1 MKMEHGMVIKMKEEN
16 NEMIDLLKE
25 LVGRIKKIEK
35 TVFDNDNILMKSGI
49 VTIDS
54 PVPAVVQHTD
64 VPDSDT
70 IAKMSWD
77 DINDLVSRL
86 GGD

>member
-1 MKMEHGMVIKMKEEN
+1 
-16 NEMIDLLKE
+16 MIDLLKE

>member
-1 MKMEHGMVIKMKEEN
+1 MKEEN

-35 TVFDNDNILMKSGI
+35 TVYDNDNILMKSGI

-54 PVPAVVQHTD
+54 PVPSVVQHTD

-70 IAKMSWD
+70 IAKTSWD

-86 GGD
+86 GGN

>member
-1 MKMEHGMVIKMKEEN
+1 MTEEN
-16 NEMIDLLKE
+16 NEMMDLLKE
-25 LVGRIKKIEK
+25 LVGRVKQIEK
-35 TVFDNDNILMKSGI
+35 TVYNNDNLLMKSGM
-49 VTIDS
+49 VTTNT
-54 PVPAVVQHTD
+54 PVPAMGKRSD

-86 GGD
+86 GGE

>member
-1 MKMEHGMVIKMKEEN
+1 MTEEN

-25 LVGRIKKIEK
+25 LVDRVKQIEK
-35 TVFDNDNILMKSGI
+35 TVYNNDNILMKSGI
-49 VTIDS
+49 VTTNS
-54 PVPAVVQHTD
+54 PVPALKSHSD

-86 GGD
+86 GGE

>member
-1 MKMEHGMVIKMKEEN
+1 MTEEN

-25 LVGRIKKIEK
+25 LVGRIKEIEK
-35 TVFDNDNILMKSGI
+35 TVYNNDNLLMKSGM
-49 VTIDS
+49 VTS
-54 PVPAVVQHTD
+54 NTPVPAMGKRSD

-77 DINDLVSRL
+77 DINDLVDRL
-86 GGD
+86 GGN

>member
-1 MKMEHGMVIKMKEEN
+1 MTEEN

-25 LVGRIKKIEK
+25 LVGRVKKIEK
-35 TVFDNDNILMKSGI
+35 TVYDESNMLMKSGI
-49 VTIDS
+49 VTVGS
-54 PVPAVVQHTD
+54 PVPAIKSHSD

-86 GGD
+86 GGE

>member
-1 MKMEHGMVIKMKEEN
+1 MTED

-25 LVGRIKKIEK
+25 LVDRIKKIEN
-35 TVFDNDNILMKSGI
+35 TVYDNDNILMKSGI

-54 PVPAVVQHTD
+54 PVPAMGKHTD

-70 IAKMSWD
+70 ISKMSWD

>member
-1 MKMEHGMVIKMKEEN
+1 MTEEN

-25 LVGRIKKIEK
+25 LVGRVKQIER
-35 TVFDNDNILMKSGI
+35 TVYNNDNILMKSGM
-49 VTIDS
+49 VTS
-54 PVPAVVQHTD
+54 NTPVPAMGKRSD

-77 DINDLVSRL
+77 DINDLVDRL
-86 GGD
+86 GGN

>member
-1 MKMEHGMVIKMKEEN
+1 MTEEN
-16 NEMIDLLKE
+16 NEMMDLLKE
-25 LVGRIKKIEK
+25 LVGRIKEIEN
-35 TVFDNDNILMKSGI
+35 TVYNNDNILMKSGI

-54 PVPAVVQHTD
+54 PVPAMSKRSD

>member
-1 MKMEHGMVIKMKEEN
+1 MTEEN

-25 LVGRIKKIEK
+25 LVGRIKKIEN
-35 TVFDNDNILMKSGI
+35 TVYNNDNILMKSGI

-54 PVPAVVQHTD
+54 PVPAMGKKSD

-77 DINDLVSRL
+77 DINNLVDRL
-86 GGD
+86 GGN

>member
-1 MKMEHGMVIKMKEEN
+1 MTEEN

-25 LVGRIKKIEK
+25 LVDRVKQIEK
-35 TVFDNDNILMKSGI
+35 TVYNNDNLLMKSGM
-49 VTIDS
+49 VTTNT
-54 PVPAVVQHTD
+54 PVPAMGKRSD

-86 GGD
+86 GGE

>member
-1 MKMEHGMVIKMKEEN
+1 MTEET
-16 NEMIDLLKE
+16 NEMMDLLKE
-25 LVGRIKKIEK
+25 LVGRVKQIEK
-35 TVFDNDNILMKSGI
+35 TVYNNDNLLMKSGM
-49 VTIDS
+49 VTTNT
-54 PVPAVVQHTD
+54 PVPAMGKRSD

-86 GGD
+86 GGQ

>member
-1 MKMEHGMVIKMKEEN
+1 MTEEN

-25 LVGRIKKIEK
+25 LVGRIKKIEN
-35 TVFDNDNILMKSGI
+35 TVYNNDSILMKSGI
-49 VTIDS
+49 VTVNS
-54 PVPAVVQHTD
+54 PVPSMKSHSD

-77 DINDLVSRL
+77 EINDLVSRL
-86 GGD
+86 GGE

>member
-1 MKMEHGMVIKMKEEN
+1 MTEET
-16 NEMIDLLKE
+16 NEMMDLLKE
-25 LVGRIKKIEK
+25 LVGRVKQIEK
-35 TVFDNDNILMKSGI
+35 TVYNNDNLLMKSGM
-49 VTIDS
+49 VTTNT
-54 PVPAVVQHTD
+54 PVPAMGKRSD

-86 GGD
+86 GGE

>member
-1 MKMEHGMVIKMKEEN
+1 MTEEN

-35 TVFDNDNILMKSGI
+35 TVYDSDNVLMKSGI
-49 VTIDS
+49 VTVNS
-54 PVPAVVQHTD
+54 PVPSMKTHTD

-77 DINDLVSRL
+77 DINDLVDRI
-86 GGD
+86 GGN

>member
-1 MKMEHGMVIKMKEEN
+1 MTEEN

-25 LVGRIKKIEK
+25 LVGRIKKIEN
-35 TVFDNDNILMKSGI
+35 TVYNNDNILMKSGI

-54 PVPAVVQHTD
+54 PVPAMGKKSD

-77 DINDLVSRL
+77 EINDLVDRV
-86 GGD
+86 GGN

>member
-1 MKMEHGMVIKMKEEN
+1 MKEEN

-77 DINDLVSRL
+77 DINNLVDRL
-86 GGD
+86 GGN

>member
-1 MKMEHGMVIKMKEEN
+1 MTEET
-16 NEMIDLLKE
+16 NEMMDLLKE
-25 LVGRIKKIEK
+25 LVGRVKQIEK
-35 TVFDNDNILMKSGI
+35 TVYNNDNLLMKSGI
-49 VTIDS
+49 VTTDT
-54 PVPAVVQHTD
+54 PVPAMKSHSD

-86 GGD
+86 GGE

>member
-1 MKMEHGMVIKMKEEN
+1 MTEEN
-16 NEMIDLLKE
+16 NEMMDLLKE
-25 LVGRIKKIEK
+25 LVDRVKQIEK
-35 TVFDNDNILMKSGI
+35 TVYNNDNLLMKSGM
-49 VTIDS
+49 VTTNT
-54 PVPAVVQHTD
+54 PVPAMGKRSD

-86 GGD
+86 GGE